1 MIWLL
6 LRRDLRLCRA
16 KFKVSLLC
24 SISHCWLEG
33 CGRCM
38 NLVLLLRLHIRLE
51 SGLVVIM
58 LRNLAHLGLLEQAC
72 LRTLLLE
79 GLRTWVLMRALL
91 FSMLSGY
98 LLAKRRREVCGFEG
112 LMLLLVK
119 LVDRLW
125 KGVWIGTR
133 LEGTVGKGLLIRV
146 QLLICFHLS
155 AI

>member
-6 LRRDLRLCRA
+6 EDWDLRLSRA
-16 KFKVSLLC
+16 KVMTSLLYT
-24 SISHCWLEG
+24 ISHCWLECSG
-33 CGRCM
+33 WGK
-38 NLVLLLRLHIRLE
+38 NLVVLLRLQVWLE
-51 SGLVVIM
+51 SSLVVIV
-58 LRNLAHLGLLEQAC
+58 LRNLVQLGLLEQAC

-79 GLRTWVLMRALL
+79 SLRAWVLMRALL
-91 FSMLSGY
+91 FSMLRWY
-98 LLAKRRREVCGFEG
+98 LLAKRRLKVCSFEG
-112 LMLLLVK
+112 LVLLLIE

-133 LEGTVGKGLLIRV
+133 LEGSIYKRLLIRV